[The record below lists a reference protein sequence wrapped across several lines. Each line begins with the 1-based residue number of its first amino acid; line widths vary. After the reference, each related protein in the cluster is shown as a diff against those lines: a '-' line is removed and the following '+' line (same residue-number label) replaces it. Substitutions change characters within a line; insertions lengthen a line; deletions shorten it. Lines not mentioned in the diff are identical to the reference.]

1 MINGL
6 EGIPGSGKSYEAS
19 VYHVLEALK
28 DGRKVITN
36 MPVEKAAYT
45 AIDPAFGPLLEVRY
59 VPAPV
64 RGTWNPE
71 RVDPETGDGQAFVLF
86 EDGHIEAAPESIRV
100 FGHVW
105 DFYSE
110 WRHPVSK
117 RGPLYVVD
125 ECHVAMPKLGTANEL
140 VQWFKLHRHFGADV
154 LLCTQKFRQMNQDI
168 AELMGMVIKVR
179 KADVLGKPD
188 HYIRKVHAGYRGEP
202 IDTSERQYRPGM
214 FQLYR
219 SHTQG
224 VAVLEAGATDVA
236 PQMVKL
242 RRWQRGLWTATAIA
256 IGFACWVIFF
266 KDSTPAKGGKKGAA
280 AAVVDA
286 GQAEREKHA
295 QAMLGGPVRVDR
307 VTVGEVPAPDAEKP
321 AEPASGYPEPF
332 AGKTL
337 HLTGAITRPDGG
349 WRHIFV
355 MAAQGVSVVQLT
367 QDDLT
372 AAGYTWEARGQC
384 IGYLGWEGKRRAVV
398 CDAPARGSGSDE
410 RPLVLKDGYGSDGR
424 TPIGAAGSHA
434 PQGAAPIIIS
444 DHSR

>member
-6 EGIPGSGKSYEAS
+6 EGIPGSGKSYEAA

-36 MPVEKAAYT
+36 LPLEKAAYM
-45 AIDPAFGPLLEVRY
+45 AIDPSFGPLLELRY
-59 VPAPV
+59 LPAPI

-71 RVDPETGDGQAFVLF
+71 RVDPETGDGQAFTLF
-86 EDGHIEAAPESIRV
+86 GDGRQEAPPESTRV

-105 DFYSE
+105 DFWSE

-125 ECHVAMPKLGTANEL
+125 ECHVAMPKLGTSAEL
-140 VQWFKLHRHFGADV
+140 VQWCKLHRHFGADV
-154 LLCTQKFRQMNQDI
+154 LLATQKFRQMNQDI

-188 HYIRKVHAGYRGEP
+188 HYIRKVHAGYRGEA
-202 IDTSERQYRPGM
+202 IDTSERQYRPAM

-224 VAVLEAGATDVA
+224 SAVLEAGATDVK

-242 RRWQRGLWTATAIA
+242 RRWQRGLWTASAIA

-266 KDSTPAKGGKKGAA
+266 RDATPPKGVKKAPAVAA
-280 AAVVDA
+280 VDA
-286 GQAEREKHA
+286 GQQQREKEA
-295 QAMLGGPVRVDR
+295 EAIFGGPVRVER
-307 VTVGEVPAPDAEKP
+307 VVEGQVQAAQPEAP
-321 AEPASGYPEPF
+321 AEAALQYPEPY

-337 HLTGAITRPDGG
+337 HLMGAITRTDGT
-349 WRHIFV
+349 WRHVFV
-355 MAAQGVSVVQLT
+355 MAVQGVAMTQVT
-367 QDDLT
+367 QDELVE
-372 AAGYTWEARGQC
+372 AGYGWEPRGQC
-384 IGYLGWEGKRRAVV
+384 VGYLVWGGKRRAVV
-398 CDAPARGSGSDE
+398 CDAPARSAGSNE
-410 RPLVLKDGYGSDGR
+410 RPIVMNDGYGSDGR
-424 TPIGAAGSHA
+424 KPVQAQQPQPS
-434 PQGAAPIIIS
+434 QGAAPLIIGG
-444 DHSR
+444 